1 MKKILICGFPHC
13 GTTILR
19 SIIGHCDEVEELIN
33 ETKEINSKTNKKFML
48 CKYPFAEKKFF
59 EKEYDDYI
67 KIFVIRNPIFVYSS
81 LKKRYSDYR
90 RIPNSHRFNKYVEN
104 LELFT
109 YCKNNLVKSRK
120 VFTIRYEDLF
130 ENNHENLKKILI
142 SIGINFTD
150 DIFCNEK
157 YKNYSHVTLKTIPN
171 ERPLDIEHQNLRTWQ
186 LNQPFISNNDPFKN

>member
-142 SIGINFTD
+142 SIGINFTKHMTVFFLMMLILLLFYVWNINSRKD
-150 DIFCNEK
+150 YRKKI
-157 YKNYSHVTLKTIPN
+157 LKT
-171 ERPLDIEHQNLRTWQ
+171 
-186 LNQPFISNNDPFKN
+186 FFKNMKIE